1 MCDEGYEWAEGDRL
15 SCVASAD
22 TVIDYSV
29 GHSTITYI
37 LDGMSPT
44 VAWTGDSWQAD
55 DFRADV
61 EATLDGQTDPSDGE
75 GMPGLTLG
83 IALSAFGLAAVAIAA
98 RKEPNE

>member
-1 MCDEGYEWAEGDRL
+1 MCDEGYEWAEDDRL

-61 EATLDGQTDPSDGE
+61 EATLDGQTDPSDSK
-75 GMPGLTLG
+75 GMPGLTFG
-83 IALSAFGLAAVAIAA
+83 IALSAFGIAAVTIAM
-98 RKEPNE
+98 RKEHNA